1 MIIQLDQT
9 GHVLG
14 YADTLAEGVT
24 LPGGLEIDFEPDGD
38 FYKNYFQYLY
48 QDGKLAKDCQTVS
61 EGQKEQIRARAA
73 SRMLSCY
80 QSRRAVVQDP
90 QPGTDRL
97 AGEMVPPVAGRSR
110 NRSDP
115 RPSRGPG
122 SAITQPRKKE
132 LNSDDYPRFYP

>member
-48 QDGKLAKDCQTVS
+48 QDGKLVKDCQTIS
-61 EGQKEQIRARAA
+61 EGQKEQIRARRQAECGRHLSPRTCETISKTCGCFLSA
-73 SRMLSCY
+73 S
-80 QSRRAVVQDP
+80 
-90 QPGTDRL
+90 G
-97 AGEMVPPVAGRSR
+97 
-110 NRSDP
+110 
-115 RPSRGPG
+115 
-122 SAITQPRKKE
+122 
-132 LNSDDYPRFYP
+132 

>member
-48 QDGKLAKDCQTVS
+48 QDGKLVKDCQTIS
-61 EGQKEQIRARAA
+61 EGQKEQIRARRQAECFPVINRGA
-73 SRMLSCY
+73 LEEWYRQWLD
-80 QSRRAVVQDP
+80 APATGVIPVLPAD
-90 QPGTDRL
+90 L
-97 AGEMVPPVAGRSR
+97 APLLLNQEKRS
-110 NRSDP
+110 
-115 RPSRGPG
+115 
-122 SAITQPRKKE
+122 
-132 LNSDDYPRFYP
+132 

>member
-61 EGQKEQIRARAA
+61 EGQKEQIRARRQAECFPVINRGALWYKTLSPEQTA
-73 SRMLSCY
+73 SLEKWYRQWLD
-80 QSRRAVVQDP
+80 APATGVIPALPADLAP
-90 QPGTDRL
+90 RL
-97 AGEMVPPVAGRSR
+97 LNQEKRS
-110 NRSDP
+110 
-115 RPSRGPG
+115 
-122 SAITQPRKKE
+122 
-132 LNSDDYPRFYP
+132 